1 MHKKILVV
9 VNILFIIIA
18 SSCSGA
24 EKTQNEIDIKN
35 AWARPA
41 MQGNTSAIYFLI
53 ENNRVTNVK
62 LISVDSSIAEL
73 TEIHLS
79 KNVDGTM
86 KMEKQEFIEIESNK
100 TVEFKPGS
108 YHVMLINLNKNLNVG
123 DQFEVSLSFDNSEV
137 KNISVEVKE
146 TE

>member
-1 MHKKILVV
+1 MHKKFLI
-9 VNILFIIIA
+9 VNILFIIFT

-24 EKTQNEIDIKN
+24 EKTQSEVFITN

-41 MQGNTSAIYFLI
+41 IQGNTSAVYFWI
-53 ENNRVTNVK
+53 ENNTEINVK

-123 DQFEVSLSFDNSEV
+123 DEFEVSLSFDNSEV
-137 KNISVEVKE
+137 KNIIVEVKE